1 MVPHPWRQG
10 IQQSTNMLRNGST
23 LLKLEKSIRRVDEN
37 SQCPM
42 DPMVAWETKDGEE

>member
-1 MVPHPWRQG
+1 MLSQG
-10 IQQSTNMLRNGST
+10 HVGAPYTAT
-23 LLKLEKSIRRVDEN
+23 LTELAPGLGTQGHL

>member
-1 MVPHPWRQG
+1 MAYDIV
-10 IQQSTNMLRNGST
+10 T
-23 LLKLEKSIRRVDEN
+23 LFFILIHVSHKNSLITSQ